1 MGEIVPVEGALES
14 SAVNLQPSPPLWRLC
29 LLSPHAPRHMDFFD
43 TAPGE
48 RPDTRK
54 AQAAQAR
61 VVLAIGGRGGGG
73 GGGDSMQSRHRAPP
87 ATAASQKIPWI

>member
-61 VVLAIGGRGGGG
+61 VVIQASGGGG
-73 GGGDSMQSRHRAPP
+73 EGDSLQSKPP
-87 ATAASQKIPWI
+87 LECRERL